1 MLQALVVFVG
11 GLLAFG
17 IRGYAAVNIVLVGV
31 WLVLAV
37 AIARE
42 HKKLT
47 ADDVTEKAA

>member
-1 MLQALVVFVG
+1 M
-11 GLLAFG
+11 LAFG
-17 IRGYAAVNIVLVGV
+17 IRGYALVNLALVVV

-47 ADDVTEKAA
+47 PDVAEKAA